1 MSKPS
6 ESAKRILFVDD
17 DRDTCEMMRLLLRH
31 SGYRVTTAETV
42 ADALGLAEAE
52 RFDLYILD
60 NWLPDGPGLEL
71 CQQLRALYPASP
83 IVFYSGVAQEP
94 EIQKAR
100 AAGADGYLVK
110 PCDFDLLQNTI
121 VELLQKKVI
130 HAPIS

>member
-17 DRDTCEMMRLLLRH
+17 DQDTCEMMQLLLH
-31 SGYRVTTAETV
+31 HAGYRVSTAETI

-52 RFDLYILD
+52 RFDLYMLD
-60 NWLPDGPGLEL
+60 NWLPDGAGLEL
-71 CQQLRALYPASP
+71 CRQLRALYPASA

-110 PCDFDLLQNTI
+110 PCDFDLLQNTLAG
-121 VELLQKKVI
+121 LLQKKNI
-130 HAPIS
+130 PAAIS